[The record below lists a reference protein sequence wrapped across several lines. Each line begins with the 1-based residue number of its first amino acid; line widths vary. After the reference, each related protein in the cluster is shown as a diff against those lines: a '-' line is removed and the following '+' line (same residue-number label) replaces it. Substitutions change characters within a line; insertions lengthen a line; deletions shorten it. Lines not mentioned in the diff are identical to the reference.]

1 MKQENISTELK
12 DTVTLEDKVDGKTG
26 KSDDSNIANNTEGN
40 TQGRMVD

>member
-26 KSDDSNIANNTEGN
+26 KSDDSNTAGQN
-40 TQGRMVD
+40 GRRTSC